1 MPVVAWDVSLCFFN
15 PLHKSE
21 SHRKPLSHGTW
32 TFKIEAVKQQCF
44 CACRILAFW
53 TLRISYWHFSL
64 RFWHPKIGIM
74 VWNRNFHTFCHD
86 FGVAPAATWST
97 PDPSC
102 PGRSTV
108 APAFTKI
115 STASKKPP
123 GGDGGLKSENYGGI
137 NVEKGFFC
145 HCCVLTRHFFQGSTC
160 SHRCSQGSP
169 TVSVRRIW
177 IGGSGGKRLN
187 LVEDPHGSSSHQWVS
202 ILSHDLVRLGWC
214 GGPQV

>member
-97 PDPSC
+97 FQANAASTISHNMSVYCISMCLNCSCLSSVQWNEPWSTRIGQACFHLPGCSKMFQKMQILKKSSQPSAI
-102 PGRSTV
+102 PR
-108 APAFTKI
+108 A
-115 STASKKPP
+115 
-123 GGDGGLKSENYGGI
+123 LW
-137 NVEKGFFC
+137 
-145 HCCVLTRHFFQGSTC
+145 STC
-160 SHRCSQGSP
+160 SLGSMSWYGSWIVLGCSPPLSAHRCS
-169 TVSVRRIW
+169 
-177 IGGSGGKRLN
+177 
-187 LVEDPHGSSSHQWVS
+187 
-202 ILSHDLVRLGWC
+202 
-214 GGPQV
+214 

>member
-1 MPVVAWDVSLCFFN
+1 MCNHLPNNTQLTHSQRTSFHVPFSW
-15 PLHKSE
+15 PLDRS
-21 SHRKPLSHGTW
+21 R
-32 TFKIEAVKQQCF
+32 
-44 CACRILAFW
+44 
-53 TLRISYWHFSL
+53 
-64 RFWHPKIGIM
+64 
-74 VWNRNFHTFCHD
+74 
-86 FGVAPAATWST
+86 APAGPLWRRHS
-97 PDPSC
+97 P
-102 PGRSTV
+102 RSPQPLRNLQEVMV
-108 APAFTKI
+108 ALN
-115 STASKKPP
+115 
-123 GGDGGLKSENYGGI
+123 LKTMGESMW
-137 NVEKGFFC
+137 KRGFFC